1 MVLEEYEGFVVIGAG
16 PAGSAFTYLAS
27 RKLNAD
33 VIVYEA
39 LSRPGAKACGWG
51 LIRSVEEYIDVIPK
65 RYILNKIKGFKI
77 YVDNVEVVRY
87 VSRKTFAYM
96 IDRPKLMEYYIG
108 PGNVHFNTKVSIEEI
123 TKNYPNYLPVIASGY
138 MWSPRKRK
146 LIIGVEYLVE
156 NAKIDE
162 PEHFEV
168 HTWQGFIGYLWIF
181 PFNDRIAHVGV
192 GGLTSYSELVNM
204 LETFL
209 KNDYRFKNISIAGK
223 YVGLVSIDGVRKE
236 YMSPNYPV
244 IGEALGTVLPLTG
257 EGMRPSIISA
267 WCLVEAI
274 KRGNWRLYL
283 RLLKRTGVIQS
294 IVFQKKVFE
303 YIERRHARLNVS
315 RIKSLVKDCEWLVY
329 EIAFGRPSWSI
340 ILKALPCGLHRAIAV
355 AGLLKRYMG

>member
-39 LSRPGAKACGWG
+39 LSGPGAKACGWG

-138 MWSPRKRK
+138 MWRPRKRK

-162 PEHFEV
+162 PEYFEARA
-168 HTWQGFIGYLWIF
+168 WQGFIGYLWIF

-192 GGLTSYSELVNM
+192 GGLTSYS
-204 LETFL
+204 
-209 KNDYRFKNISIAGK
+209 K
-223 YVGLVSIDGVRKE
+223 LVSIDGVRKE